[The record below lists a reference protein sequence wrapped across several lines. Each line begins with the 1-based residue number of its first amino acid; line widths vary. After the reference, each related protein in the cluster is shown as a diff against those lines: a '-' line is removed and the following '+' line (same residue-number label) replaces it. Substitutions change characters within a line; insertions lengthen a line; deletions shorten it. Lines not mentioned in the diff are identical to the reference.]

1 MCACTDI
8 TALLTASAPDRRAH
22 CGPHGD
28 PSSWI
33 HLGHAD
39 MAVEK
44 PVPNCAPVSSSA
56 QQGAIANQTLIKGKQ
71 ALDLEK
77 TFSVLGKTMSWA
89 RQLFYQLLKKQI
101 LHVPTLPAS
110 NHFVFVH
117 WWIHTQQ
124 SKPQAAQQGEEG
136 SFYIVLFG
144 QKPEVFY
151 SISLKMQFPGIGET
165 PAVLALCHWHSKAPH
180 TACTDSKQMLS
191 AAIKQFFWS
200 LLVAWKSQWQQ
211 WVTGQRAALCY
222 GSSA

>member
-77 TFSVLGKTMSWA
+77 SFSVLGKTMSWA

-110 NHFVFVH
+110 SPRQHNRARRAHSILCSLAKNRKCFTLFP
-117 WWIHTQQ
+117 
-124 SKPQAAQQGEEG
+124 SKC
-136 SFYIVLFG
+136 SFL
-144 QKPEVFY
+144 E
-151 SISLKMQFPGIGET
+151 
-165 PAVLALCHWHSKAPH
+165 
-180 TACTDSKQMLS
+180 
-191 AAIKQFFWS
+191 
-200 LLVAWKSQWQQ
+200 
-211 WVTGQRAALCY
+211 
-222 GSSA
+222 